1 MQQFKVA
8 MLTAVSHLSRLL
20 VSLYIIKQ
28 IAITQGPEGLGL
40 LGNFMTLVTIAATLA
55 GGGISA
61 GIIKYI
67 SEYTGSLYRQFRFA
81 GSAFFY
87 TGSCALFTLAV
98 GLLFS
103 EQLAAYVFLNQD
115 YRIYIYFFLIA
126 QIFIAFNNYAYGLAN
141 GFRNNTAYAVLVI
154 IGNFLA
160 AALASYLIPNHGFWG
175 ATIAVT
181 APILCP
187 FFPAIYYALS
197 KRLWR
202 YLRFDSVKQDT
213 VLLSKF
219 SLMLLFSTVCFPI
232 VEMFIRNKIIALM
245 GIEAAGFWQAITKLS
260 AAYLSFY
267 SLFLSFY
274 FVPIISPKQD
284 NRSIMNEVNKMVFFI
299 GGLFLGMMLFFF
311 FYRNTIITLVYTDKF
326 LAINHLFLLQMLG
339 DFFRVIGW
347 VVGFV
352 VVAKAATKLYIL
364 GEILQGALFILLCSI
379 ELHYSVSLSA
389 VILAYIGT
397 AFIYCLIVLTL
408 FYYFFRTKRDT
419 WVMEV

>member
-1 MQQFKVA
+1 MQQLKVA
-8 MLTAVSHLSRLL
+8 MLTAFSHLSRLL
-20 VSLYIIKQ
+20 VNLYIIKQ
-28 IAITQGPEGLGL
+28 IAMTQGPEGLGL

-81 GSAFFY
+81 GSAFLF
-87 TGSCALFTLAV
+87 TTFCALLTLLL

-103 EQLAAYVFLNQD
+103 KQLTAYVFLNQD
-115 YRIYIYFFLIA
+115 YRGYIYFFLLA
-126 QIFIAFNNYAYGLAN
+126 QIFISFNNYAYGLTN

-154 IGNFLA
+154 VGNLLA
-160 AALASYLIPNHGFWG
+160 AILASYLIPRYGFLG
-175 ATIAVT
+175 AIVAIT

-187 FFPAIYYALS
+187 FIPVIYYALS
-197 KRLWR
+197 KRFWR
-202 YLRFDSVKQDT
+202 YLRFDSVKQDS

-232 VEMFIRNKIIALM
+232 VEMYIRNKIIHLM
-245 GIEAAGFWQAITKLS
+245 GIETAGFWQAITKLS

-274 FVPIISPKQD
+274 FVPIVSPKQD
-284 NRSIMNEVNKMVFFI
+284 NQSLVREVNKMILFI
-299 GGLFLGMMLFFF
+299 GGLFLAMMIFF
-311 FYRNTIITLVYTDKF
+311 FYCKNLIITLVYTDKF
-326 LAINHLFLLQMLG
+326 LAINHLFLWQMLG

-364 GEILQGALFILLCSI
+364 GEILQGALFILLCTI
-379 ELHYSVSLSA
+379 ELHYSASLSA
-389 VILAYIGT
+389 VILSYVGT
-397 AFIYCLIVLTL
+397 AFLYCVMVLTL
-408 FYYFFRTKRDT
+408 FYYFFRNKRAT
-419 WVMEV
+419 LVMEM